1 MGDNSGDKAR
11 ATSTRTAAGRRWI
24 FAYDVAAL
32 VAVMAIGAYYVVAQ
46 PSLGAAT
53 ANQVLAIESMWF
65 GAIGGLMISLKGV
78 YDHRDG
84 ASGWDSGFALWH
96 IGRPFSGAVAG
107 AVTALLLSVV
117 DGGKTA
123 APTVVYAA
131 AFIFGTQERRFFGFL
146 SEIARLVV
154 QVPDEAKQG
163 GLAAT
168 DVQPSAAAPGT
179 VVVVRGHGMAA
190 DATVKLGATAID
202 KLTVADDGSYA
213 AGLVPVRPMGA
224 DVVDVVVANPNGA
237 SFVLPGRFRYTS

>member
-146 SEIARLVV
+146 SKLPAWSCRSLTKPSRAGWRRPTFSLRRRRRARWSSS
-154 QVPDEAKQG
+154 G
-163 GLAAT
+163 GMAWPPT
-168 DVQPSAAAPGT
+168 QPSSSA
-179 VVVVRGHGMAA
+179 RRR
-190 DATVKLGATAID
+190 
-202 KLTVADDGSYA
+202 S
-213 AGLVPVRPMGA
+213 
-224 DVVDVVVANPNGA
+224 
-237 SFVLPGRFRYTS
+237 TS